1 LSRDGGNAGGCGG
14 SAEQLSGM
22 RFLILNTDYPQF
34 LREHYTKSPGLAEQS
49 FAHQMAARM
58 ETMFGVADFYS
69 QALRNLGHFA
79 IDVHANNG
87 PAQQEWGREHGVTFA
102 APRSSPR
109 EQYHW
114 TCRMEPGNWQYE
126 VLAAQIRHYRPD
138 VLLNQAMDMIEP
150 AALREFKPLI
160 GRLVGQH
167 ASPPLKEEAD
177 WTAYDLGVSSFMP
190 RVEWFRARGLRAE
203 LNRLA
208 FDRRVLQRVPERQRD
223 IPVSFVGTFLDM
235 HTSRTAVLE
244 RLVEAGVPLK
254 IWGMVPAGGLGE
266 SPLSACYMGPAWG
279 LQMYEVLARSKIVVN
294 HHGNVPPYAN
304 NLRLF
309 EATGSGAM
317 LLTDAKPNLS
327 ELFRVGAEVVA
338 YRDAAECVERIE
350 YFLAREPERAAIARA
365 GQARTLADHS
375 FENRMSE
382 LIEIIGRGL

>member
-1 LSRDGGNAGGCGG
+1 
-14 SAEQLSGM
+14 M

-34 LREHYTKSPGLAEQS
+34 LQEHYAKSPGLAGESFEQ
-49 FAHQMAARM
+49 QMAARM

-69 QALRNLGHFA
+69 HALRNLGHFA

-87 PAQQEWGREHGVTFA
+87 PAQQAWGRENGVTFA
-102 APRSSPR
+102 PCGSSRR
-109 EQYHW
+109 ELFPW
-114 TCRMEPGNWQYE
+114 TCRMEPGKWQYE

-138 VLLNQAMDMIEP
+138 VLLNQAMDMIDP
-150 AALREFKPLI
+150 AALRQFKPFI

-177 WTAYDLGVSSFMP
+177 WGAYGLAVSSFLP
-190 RVEWFRARGLRAE
+190 RVEWFRQKGLRAE
-203 LNRLA
+203 LNRLG
-208 FDRRVLQRVPERQRD
+208 FDRRVLERVGEPQRG

-244 RLVEAGVPLK
+244 RLVEAGIPLK
-254 IWGMVPAGGLGE
+254 LWGMVPAGGLGD
-266 SPLSACYMGPAWG
+266 SPLGACYMGPAWG

-309 EATGSGAM
+309 ESTGSGAM
-317 LLTDAKPNLS
+317 LLTDERPNLG
-327 ELFRVGAEVVA
+327 EIFQVGAEVVA
-338 YRDAAECVERIE
+338 YRDAQECVDRIQYYLTHE
-350 YFLAREPERAAIARA
+350 AERASIARA

-375 FENRMSE
+375 FEHRMRE
-382 LIEIIGRGL
+382 MIEIIGRGL